1 MSSPDLLQ
9 MTVSKQSFF
18 PLKNGL
24 EHEIIMI
31 LRQSFISSENHLTID
46 LERRE
51 VTSSLLT
58 KYIILE
64 TVIL

>member
-1 MSSPDLLQ
+1 MSSRDLLQ

-18 PLKNGL
+18 PLKNDL

-31 LRQSFISSENHLTID
+31 FRQLFISSEDHLTID
-46 LERRE
+46 LERKE

-64 TVIL
+64 IVVL